1 MFLYSKEGVC
11 FGKYRLSVNFWFVN
25 NDLVS
30 EALIPES
37 LMRFHRKLNKTWSF
51 LHSSCS
57 VAYKNFDSNDII
69 FLIKP
74 FASSIELIYTL

>member
-1 MFLYSKEGVC
+1 MFLHSKEGVC
-11 FGKYRLSVNFWFVN
+11 FGKYRLSVNFGFVN

-30 EALIPES
+30 EGLIPES
-37 LMRFHRKLNKTWSF
+37 LMRFPRKLNKTRSF

-69 FLIKP
+69 FLIKL
-74 FASSIELIYTL
+74 FASSIELICTL